1 MKCPECKGG
10 ELSLYKVTEMVYRT
24 PITKRKTFSKRKL
37 DNTGAEYGTN
47 MDYLECDNS
56 NCQRCFEYVT
66 DDNGVIEILWE
77 RTQ

>member
-37 DNTGAEYGTN
+37 DNTGAECSQPSL
-47 MDYLECDNS
+47 MSLS
-56 NCQRCFEYVT
+56 NGSWSLFLSDGIKRKSRQ
-66 DDNGVIEILWE
+66 L
-77 RTQ
+77 